1 MDLQTVF
8 VSRLF
13 ISDVDGNVI
22 VRSTTNSTSNT
33 TGALIFAGGV
43 GIAGNIAAAN
53 VVITGVSRL
62 GTVTSG
68 TWNGESISTT
78 YTDAKV
84 TSVNGQTGAA
94 TGFATTANTLAQFA
108 ATTSAQL
115 ATLISDETGTG
126 SLVFATTPTLV
137 TPVLGL
143 ATGTSVM
150 LSANI
155 GAAAGN
161 VSGNFTVGSLQT
173 TGQITA
179 SAGTITSGAGR
190 VGFGTD
196 AGGSITLG
204 NISSQGAS
212 TPYIDFNSGATS
224 IDYDARIQGSGGTG
238 VNGKGNLSFT
248 ADISTFSGNVNTS
261 NLRVA
266 SFSTLGTVVSGTWN
280 GSSIST
286 TYTDAKVTSVN
297 GSTGAVT
304 GLATNANPVFTGTLS
319 VSGTANIMAA
329 VSNTTSHIIV
339 TPPSGSSNANS
350 KISLFGTFWNNADTG
365 PRLISTLKSGFSTG
379 VWGTEYLDVLINN
392 GSPAGNDARTEAN
405 QNRVIRITNG
415 NVDVTGNI
423 TASNIR
429 LLSNGVLTFA
439 DGTTQST
446 AVSGAITSV
455 NGRTGVV
462 TGLAETANSL
472 SQFASTT
479 SAQLSTLISDE
490 TGSGALV
497 FATTPTLVTPI
508 LGLATGTSVMLSANI
523 GAAAGNVSGNFT
535 VGSLQTTGNV
545 TADRVLTVNNG
556 NSENLRIGDDIW
568 LGDYNIANSLKLKGI
583 NNPAAAFISFGNS
596 DGATLGRTGLGALT
610 YTAGFAAANIV
621 VTNNVNSGSGLIT
634 GSLSVGNISLL
645 SNGILT
651 FADGTTQSTAVSG
664 AITSVNGRTGIV
676 TGLAETANSLS
687 QFASTTSAQLAT
699 LISDETGTGSLVF
712 ARSPTLLTAMAT
724 AIGSNTTPAFRVYD
738 TFNRTINFLPNVSA
752 GSYNSIVTTND
763 SLIYFTGT
771 GINTGNLVI
780 APHAAYNFG
789 LKLDAVGN
797 TIYMYGDTRASGNAT
812 FTGKVGVG
820 LTSPGAI
827 LETEEDTTG
836 ATEHRITNSNT
847 GSNTTKNARLTFRLT
862 DTVGTRKDV
871 AYISAIPFNADS
883 SAGAH
888 LTFSTRTADA
898 TPTEKVRI
906 NNDGNVLVGTFT
918 TSIAKK
924 FTVVGEANFTDVSNN
939 TRLYTGYGTI
949 PTTGGTGA
957 YVFNNDN
964 TPLVFGTSNTERL
977 RVTALGGV
985 AFGGAANYGTSG
997 QLLQS
1002 NGDAVPT
1009 WVSANTLTAN
1019 IANFINVTDDT
1030 TTNATR
1036 YPIFAN
1042 ATSGNVIEQVSS
1054 TKLTFN
1060 PSTGLLTS
1068 TDYNSSSDRRLKK
1081 NIKTVENAL
1090 DKVIALRGVSFD
1102 WKEGGARAYGL
1113 IAQEAEKVIP
1123 EIVDHDDNGYL
1134 GIKYNNLIGVLVEA
1148 IKDQQDQINI
1158 LKKLM
1163 EKP

>member
-1 MDLQTVF
+1 MTTPSASFDLVNTTATTVNFAKAATALSIGSTSGTTTVNNDFVVTGNVTVNGTTTTVNAVTITVDDKNLELGSVASPTDVTAEGGGITLKGATDKTINWVGSTAAWTSSENFNLLTGKAYEIDGTSVLSNTTLGTGVVNSSLTSVGTLGSLIVTSNISAGTGSYISVSGSGGGTRIRRDGSQNGLDLQTGS

-22 VRSTTNSTSNT
+22 VRSTTNATSNT
-33 TGALIFAGGV
+33 TGALIVAGGV
-43 GIAGNIAAAN
+43 GIAGNIAAAD
-53 VVITGVSRL
+53 VVITGTSRL

-68 TWNGESISTT
+68 TWNGSSISTT

-115 ATLISDETGTG
+115 AGVITDETGTG
-126 SLVFATTPTLV
+126 SLVFATTPTL
-137 TPVLGL
+137 
-143 ATGTSVM
+143 
-150 LSANI
+150 I
-155 GAAAGN
+155 
-161 VSGNFTVGSLQT
+161 
-173 TGQITA
+173 
-179 SAGTITSGAGR
+179 
-190 VGFGTD
+190 
-196 AGGSITLG
+196 
-204 NISSQGAS
+204 
-212 TPYIDFNSGATS
+212 
-224 IDYDARIQGSGGTG
+224 
-238 VNGKGNLSFT
+238 
-248 ADISTFSGNVNTS
+248 
-261 NLRVA
+261 
-266 SFSTLGTVVSGTWN
+266 
-280 GSSIST
+280 
-286 TYTDAKVTSVN
+286 
-297 GSTGAVT
+297 
-304 GLATNANPVFTGTLS
+304 
-319 VSGTANIMAA
+319 
-329 VSNTTSHIIV
+329 
-339 TPPSGSSNANS
+339 
-350 KISLFGTFWNNADTG
+350 
-365 PRLISTLKSGFSTG
+365 
-379 VWGTEYLDVLINN
+379 
-392 GSPAGNDARTEAN
+392 
-405 QNRVIRITNG
+405 
-415 NVDVTGNI
+415 
-423 TASNIR
+423 
-429 LLSNGVLTFA
+429 
-439 DGTTQST
+439 
-446 AVSGAITSV
+446 
-455 NGRTGVV
+455 
-462 TGLAETANSL
+462 
-472 SQFASTT
+472 
-479 SAQLSTLISDE
+479 
-490 TGSGALV
+490 
-497 FATTPTLVTPI
+497 TPI

-583 NNPAAAFISFGNS
+583 NDPAAAFISFGNS

-621 VTNNVNSGSGLIT
+621 VTNNVNSASGLIT
-634 GSLSVGNISLL
+634 GSLSAGNIRILPS
-645 SNGILT
+645 GVLT

-664 AITSVNGRTGIV
+664 AITSVNGRTGVV

-712 ARSPTLLTAMAT
+712 ARSPTLLTATAT
-724 AIGSNTTPAFRVYD
+724 AIGSNTTPAFRVFD

-752 GSYNSIVTTND
+752 GSYNNIVTTND

-797 TIYMYGDTRASGNAT
+797 TIYMYGDTRATGNAT
-812 FTGKVGVG
+812 FTGSVGVG

-827 LETEEDTTG
+827 LETEENTTG

-847 GSNTTKNARLTFRLT
+847 GANTTKNARLTFRLT
-862 DTVGTRKDV
+862 DTVGIRKDV
-871 AYISAIPFNADS
+871 AFITAVPNNADS
-883 SAGAH
+883 STGDN

-898 TPTEKVRI
+898 APTEKVRI
-906 NNDGNVLVGTFT
+906 NNDGNVLVGAFT
-918 TSIAKK
+918 TSISKK
-924 FTVVGEANFTDVSNN
+924 FTVIGEGNFTDASTN
-939 TRLYTGYGTI
+939 TRLYMGYGTI
-949 PTTGGTGA
+949 PSTGGNGA
-957 YVFNNDN
+957 YVYNGDN
-964 TPLVFGTSNTERL
+964 SALAFGTSNTERL

-1002 NGDAVPT
+1002 NGDAAPT

-1042 ATSGNVIEQVSS
+1042 AASGNVNEQVSS

-1102 WKEGGARAYGL
+1102 WKEGGTKAFGL
-1113 IAQEAEKVIP
+1113 IAQETKKVIP
-1123 EIVDHDDNGYL
+1123 EVVDQDENGYL

-1163 EKP
+1163 EKS